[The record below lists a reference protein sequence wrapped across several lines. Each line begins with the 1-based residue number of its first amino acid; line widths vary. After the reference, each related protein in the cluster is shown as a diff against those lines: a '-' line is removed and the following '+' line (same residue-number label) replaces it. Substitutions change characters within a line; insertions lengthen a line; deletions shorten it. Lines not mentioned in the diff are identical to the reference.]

1 MRNPSDNW
9 EELRDKVLGLGDT
22 SVHKTH
28 YPSLKERLAELEQLT
43 RELKRSEAYLA
54 EAQTLSH
61 TGSFGWKVSPEE
73 HIWSEETSRIFEF
86 DPAVRPTMEQI
97 IERVHPEDRTLVTE
111 ALARATES
119 GQGFDY
125 EHRLLMPDGR
135 VKHLR
140 VLAKAIRDASG
151 GIEFV
156 GAVMDVTEAR
166 LADEKIRQS
175 EAELRELIDAIPQQ
189 VYVFGPDW
197 SPLFANLRERE
208 YTGLSLEETQSIDA
222 VVKVIHPEDM
232 PRLRAIRERALSEG
246 ASVEIGTRIRG
257 KDGQYRWFL
266 IRDNPLR
273 DEQGR
278 IIRWYGTRTDI
289 EDRKRAEAKVR
300 QSEAELRQL
309 IDAIP
314 QQVVVFGPDWRPVFA
329 NQRELEYTGLTL
341 EEVRSEVEA
350 PKVLHPEDR
359 KKIVD
364 ERARANINGTW
375 TEVEARVRRKDG
387 QYRWFLIRFN
397 PLRDEQGRILRWYGT
412 RTEIEDRKRA
422 EEELR
427 ESETRFRTFV
437 DHAADAF
444 FVHDQDHK
452 ILDVNRQ
459 ACENLGY
466 TREELIGMHPLD
478 FDPDI
483 DAAQLQ
489 RIRERL
495 AAGEVFTF
503 ETRHRRKD
511 GAVFPVEVRLR
522 SFWRGDR
529 RLHLSLVRDITER
542 KQAEEA
548 LRQSEESL
556 RLTLEATQIGAF
568 DWDVAHD
575 VWYASPTYYTALGY
589 EPREGPGD
597 RAEWVER
604 LHPDDRDRFKRL
616 THDIL
621 TGEIDRYEYE
631 ARLRH
636 ADGSYRWAQ
645 VKALGIEHDSNGK
658 VSRLLGVRIDITER
672 KQAEEDL
679 RRSESYLADAQ
690 RLTHTGVWAGDRTS
704 KPLYWS
710 EEVFRIFGF
719 DPQQGLPTGEQALE
733 RIHPEDFDKF
743 RRATINEK
751 GYLESEYRLV
761 LPDGTL
767 KYVFGSAHP
776 VLDRNGEIVEVVGVI
791 VDITERKR
799 AEEALRR
806 AEGYLVEAQRLTHTG
821 AWATDAVPEPLY
833 WSEELFRLY
842 GLDPQQGFPTHD
854 QAVQRVHPEDR
865 DRYVQAFHRV
875 IHQKVNSDVEFR
887 TVLPDGTIRYLY
899 GLGHPVLNTNG
910 DVVEVVGT
918 TVDITERKR
927 AEEALRE
934 SETLF
939 RTFVDHAEDAFFM
952 LDLEQ
957 GTIIDVN
964 RCACESLGYTRQE
977 LIGKTPLAFDV
988 NLDRT
993 TLESTA
999 AQAAAGGTVVFDR
1012 HWHRRKDGSLFPVEV
1027 QTSAFSHGGRPFLL
1041 KVARDITERIKAEE
1055 AIRQSEKELRDV
1067 IQTMPSI
1074 ALTSRPDG
1082 SVEFVNQRWQDY
1094 TGLPMEESTGSG
1106 WHRMIHPQDLD
1117 GYLEKKRAALGSG
1130 KAYEGEFRIR
1140 SGATG
1145 EYRWFLSR
1153 VVPLGD
1159 ERGNILRWYGT
1170 VTDIDDRKQAEEK
1183 LQHENVA
1190 LREEIDKAFLF
1201 EEIVG
1206 SSAALRAVLSRVAKV
1221 APTDST
1227 VLITGETGT
1236 GKELI
1241 ARAIHKRSRRSAR
1254 AFVSANCAAIPRDLI
1269 SSELF
1274 GHEKGAFTGAIQ
1286 RHLGRFELA
1295 EGGTIFLDEIAE
1307 LPAETQVALL
1317 RVLQEREF
1325 ERVGGERPIR
1335 SNVRVIAA
1343 TNRDLEAAVA
1353 AGSFRSDLFYRLNVF
1368 PVEVPPLRDRKEDIP
1383 LLVEYFIDRYARK
1396 AGKSFHRVNR
1406 RSLDLLQS
1414 YRWPGNIR
1422 ELQNIIERS
1431 VMVCESESFS
1441 VDESWL
1447 SSQSFAEEP
1456 KSNVALSDMLAA
1468 KEKET
1473 IEAALRECGGRV
1485 SGPSGAAAKLGMPRS
1500 TLESKIRS
1508 LDINKSRF
1516 KSN

>member
-22 SVHKTH
+22 SVRKTH
-28 YPSLKERLAELEQLT
+28 YPSLKERLTELEQLT

-54 EAQTLSH
+54 EAQTLSHTGSFGWKVSTGERIWSEETSRIFELDPAVKPSLDQILERTHPEDRALVLKTVERATASGQGFDYGYRLLMPDGRVKFLHVVAKAMQDASGGIEFVGAVMDITESHQMTKELERSKAYLAEGQTLSH

-86 DPAVRPTMEQI
+86 DPAVKPTMEQI
-97 IERVHPEDRTLVTE
+97 IERVHPEDRTLVTG
-111 ALARATES
+111 ALAQATES
-119 GQGFDY
+119 CKDFDY
-125 EHRLLMPDGR
+125 RHRLLMPDGS
-135 VKHLR
+135 VKYLH
-140 VLAKAIRDASG
+140 VVAKATRDAFG

-166 LADEKIRQS
+166 LADERIRQS
-175 EAELRELIDAIPQQ
+175 EAALRELIDAIPQQ
-189 VYVFGPDW
+189 VYVFAPDW
-197 SPLFANLRERE
+197 SPLFANQRERE
-208 YTGLSLEETQSIDA
+208 YTGLSSEEARSKDA
-222 VVKVIHPEDM
+222 VARVFHPED
-232 PRLRAIRERALSEG
+232 LKKLGALRERALLE
-246 ASVEIGTRIRG
+246 AAPFELEARIKG

-266 IRDNPLR
+266 IRDNPLW

-289 EDRKRAEAKVR
+289 EE
-300 QSEAELRQL
+300 
-309 IDAIP
+309 
-314 QQVVVFGPDWRPVFA
+314 
-329 NQRELEYTGLTL
+329 
-341 EEVRSEVEA
+341 
-350 PKVLHPEDR
+350 
-359 KKIVD
+359 
-364 ERARANINGTW
+364 
-375 TEVEARVRRKDG
+375 
-387 QYRWFLIRFN
+387 
-397 PLRDEQGRILRWYGT
+397 
-412 RTEIEDRKRA
+412 RKRA
-422 EEELR
+422 EE
-427 ESETRFRTFV
+427 
-437 DHAADAF
+437 A
-444 FVHDQDHK
+444 
-452 ILDVNRQ
+452 
-459 ACENLGY
+459 
-466 TREELIGMHPLD
+466 
-478 FDPDI
+478 
-483 DAAQLQ
+483 
-489 RIRERL
+489 
-495 AAGEVFTF
+495 
-503 ETRHRRKD
+503 
-511 GAVFPVEVRLR
+511 
-522 SFWRGDR
+522 
-529 RLHLSLVRDITER
+529 
-542 KQAEEA
+542 
-548 LRQSEESL
+548 
-556 RLTLEATQIGAF
+556 
-568 DWDVAHD
+568 
-575 VWYASPTYYTALGY
+575 
-589 EPREGPGD
+589 
-597 RAEWVER
+597 
-604 LHPDDRDRFKRL
+604 
-616 THDIL
+616 
-621 TGEIDRYEYE
+621 
-631 ARLRH
+631 
-636 ADGSYRWAQ
+636 
-645 VKALGIEHDSNGK
+645 
-658 VSRLLGVRIDITER
+658 
-672 KQAEEDL
+672 L

-710 EEVFRIFGF
+710 EEVFSIFGF
-719 DPQQGLPTGEQALE
+719 DPQQGLPTGEQALQ

-743 RRATINEK
+743 QRATINEK
-751 GYLESEYRLV
+751 GYLESEYRIV

-767 KYVFGSAHP
+767 KYVSGSAHP
-776 VLDRNGEIVEVVGVI
+776 VLDGNGEVVEVVGVV

-875 IHQKVNSDVEFR
+875 IHQKVDSDVEFR

-927 AEEALRE
+927 AEQALRE

-957 GTIIDVN
+957 RTIIDVN
-964 RCACESLGYTRQE
+964 RCACESLGYTREE

-993 TLESTA
+993 TLESIA
-999 AQAAAGGTVVFDR
+999 AQAAAGGTVLFDR

-1027 QTSAFSHGGRPFLL
+1027 QTSAFWHGGRRFLL
-1041 KVARDITERIKAEE
+1041 KVARDITERLKAEE
-1055 AIRQSEKELRDV
+1055 AIRQSEAELRQILDTAPQHLAV
-1067 IQTMPSI
+1067 
-1074 ALTSRPDG
+1074 LGPDG
-1082 SVEFVNQRWQDY
+1082 SRLYLNQATLDYYGWTFERSQTRHMAEFFHPEDWERVDREVQNGLLAGSQFEVEA
-1094 TGLPMEESTGSG
+1094 
-1106 WHRMIHPQDLD
+1106 RMPRHD
-1117 GYLEKKRAALGSG
+1117 GEHL
-1130 KAYEGEFRIR
+1130 
-1140 SGATG
+1140 
-1145 EYRWFLSR
+1145 WFLLR
-1153 VVPLGD
+1153 YKPLRNEQGQI
-1159 ERGNILRWYGT
+1159 RRWT
-1170 VTDIDDRKQAEEK
+1170 VAAIDIDDRKQAEER

-1254 AFVSANCAAIPRDLI
+1254 AFVSVNCAAIPRDLI
-1269 SSELF
+1269 ASELF
-1274 GHEKGAFTGAIQ
+1274 GHEKGAFTGAAQ

-1325 ERVGGERPIR
+1325 ERVGGERRIP

-1396 AGKSFHRVNR
+1396 AGKGFRGVNKK
-1406 RSLDLLQS
+1406 SLDRLQS

-1431 VMVCESESFS
+1431 VIVCESENFS

-1456 KSNVALSDMLAA
+1456 KSNVALSDLLAA

-1508 LDINKSRF
+1508 LDVDKTRF
-1516 KSN
+1516 KST